1 MLDVP
6 QAKLLEAQAMD
17 SSSCSRQD
25 LAMGRSKENGC
36 GVDVWLKNAKIKNKA
51 AGCKRNLFTIILR
64 SGILRFT
71 ASSKTPFQL
80 QMVPKLPKQINTLRY
95 II

>member
-36 GVDVWLKNAKIKNKA
+36 GVDVWLKNAKIKTRLQDAKGIFSPSFFDQVSYASPLQAKHPSSFRWCQNK
-51 AGCKRNLFTIILR
+51 LIH
-64 SGILRFT
+64 
-71 ASSKTPFQL
+71 
-80 QMVPKLPKQINTLRY
+80 
-95 II
+95 